1 MEQEELFIEDRRALS
16 TNKISIDRRISERVA
31 VLETQV
37 DNHTQDIEENRR
49 TTDKLLQ
56 RLDQHVIEE
65 GNRNLQLQ
73 AKLIHVTD
81 SVENLSKSIIDTN
94 GTLKELATISR
105 GNADTIL
112 KWDFIVVLT
121 AKIFA
126 AIAVVT
132 SLGWTILQVGE
143 KMHEL
148 PSVTTVAK

>member
-1 MEQEELFIEDRRALS
+1 MDQEELFIEDRRNPG
-16 TNKISIDRRISERVA
+16 NKVSVDRRISERVA
-31 VLETQV
+31 VLEIQV
-37 DNHTQDIEENRR
+37 DNHTQDIEQNRKI
-49 TTDKLLQ
+49 TDKLLQ

-112 KWDFIVVLT
+112 KWDFVVLLT

-126 AIAVVT
+126 ALALVASV
-132 SLGWTILQVGE
+132 GWTIVQIGE
-143 KMHEL
+143 KL
-148 PSVTTVAK
+148 DGPKVTTVAK

>member
-1 MEQEELFIEDRRALS
+1 MEQEELFIEDRRAPS
-16 TNKISIDRRISERVA
+16 NKISIDRRISERVA

-126 AIAVVT
+126 AIAVVA
-132 SLGWTILQVGE
+132 SLGWTILQIGE
-143 KMHEL
+143 KVHEL

>member
-1 MEQEELFIEDRRALS
+1 MEQEELFIEDRRS
-16 TNKISIDRRISERVA
+16 PSNKILIDRRISERVA

-112 KWDFIVVLT
+112 KWDFIVLLT

-126 AIAVVT
+126 AIAVVV
-132 SLGWTILQVGE
+132 SLGWTIMQVGE
-143 KMHEL
+143 KVHEL